1 MRDTDYIVTLAP
13 MRTMLKLKGQ
23 ACDLFAIIYGYS
35 KDGESTCRAS
45 LTYLAEWLG
54 TDRHAVSKLIK
65 RLVEAG
71 YINKIEYLRGDM
83 KCYEYTSNYG
93 AMLAKAMR
101 GEPMGLPTPKSVV
114 KNTTVVKSSQKCC
127 KNHPESVVKNTTN
140 NTIENNIYTNSS
152 FCASPAGQEQEK
164 EGFYKIFFFRNAA
177 DPAVEVERFLAYN
190 ESLGWT
196 NSNGRRYETSEQRIG
211 LAKFWTIQSEGQWAR
226 QDYLNAVKE
235 IYDRAVKEAISGVE
249 ALINHKVKLIW
260 NGVNE
265 CWIWE
270 ITPEARRFVQTNSD
284 LVHEAMDAM
293 LRGSKVIFKM
303 IQ

>member
-1 MRDTDYIVTLAP
+1 MNESDYIVTLAP
-13 MRTMLKLKGQ
+13 MRTKLKLKGH
-23 ACDLFAIIYGYS
+23 ACDLFALIYGYS
-35 KDGESTCRAS
+35 KDGENTCRAS

-65 RLVEAG
+65 RLENAG
-71 YINKIEYLRGDM
+71 YINKHEYLRGDM
-83 KCYEYTSNYG
+83 RCYEYTSNYG
-93 AMLAKAMR
+93 AMLARAER
-101 GEPMGLPTPKSVV
+101 GEKMGLPTAKSVV
-114 KNTTVVKSSQKCC
+114 KNTTVVKTTQKCC
-127 KNHPESVVKNTTN
+127 QNDHESVVKMTTN

-152 FCASPAGQEQEK
+152 FCALPAGQEQEK
-164 EGFYKIFFFRNAA
+164 EEFYKIFFFRNAA

-235 IYDRAVKEAISGVE
+235 IYDRAVKEETPGVE
-249 ALINHKVKLIW
+249 ALINHKVKLSW

-265 CWIWE
+265 CWSWE